1 MDREQ
6 REDLIKIILAAILFA
21 VAFFIPLKGT
31 WRLVVFMVPYL
42 IVGYEVLFSAVRNI
56 LHGEMFD
63 ENFLMSIASIG
74 AICIGEYPEAVAVML
89 FYCIGEFF
97 QDFAVGKSRR
107 SIAALMEIRPDSAIV
122 LRNKTEEKVS
132 PEEVLIG
139 EIILVKPFERIPL
152 DGVIV
157 DGETSVNASAL
168 TGEALPIDKKV
179 GDSVLS
185 GTVNLSGVIKVEVK
199 SPYAESTVAKILDL
213 VENASEKKSR
223 PEAFIT
229 RFAKIYTPCVVAS
242 AVLLAV
248 LPPLIFAA
256 PWSEWIRRA
265 LIFLVVSCPCAL
277 VVSVPLSFFGGI
289 GGASRKGILIKGA
302 SSLEALSRVK
312 TVVFDKTGTLTK
324 GNFAVTAIHP
334 ETVSEEEL
342 LAIAAA
348 AESFSSHPI
357 AESIVNAHGRP
368 IDSSRFGEVSEIP
381 GMGVKALIDGKNIC
395 VGNCVLMESEG
406 APWHD
411 CEITG
416 TVVHIASDCKYIGH
430 IVISD
435 EIKPDSKQAVVSLTN
450 LGISRIV
457 MLTGDMKKVGEA
469 VADALSIYEVY
480 TELMPDAKVS
490 AVEKL
495 LLENPDKATLAFVG
509 DGINDAPVLTR
520 ADVGIAM
527 GAMGSDAAIEAADVV
542 IMDDKPSK
550 IASAIKLSKRT
561 MRIVRENI
569 VLALAIKAIVL
580 ILGAVGLANMWFA
593 VFADVGVLIL
603 ATANAMRTLFVKEI

>member
-1 MDREQ
+1 V
-6 REDLIKIILAAILFA
+6 LFA
-21 VAFFIPLKGT
+21 VAFFIPVKGT
-31 WRLVVFMVPYL
+31 WRLVIFLVPYL
-42 IVGYEVLFSAVRNI
+42 IAGYEVLFSALRNI
-56 LHGEMFD
+56 LHGEVFD
-63 ENFLMSIASIG
+63 ENFLMSAASIG

-97 QDFAVGKSRR
+97 QDFAVEKSRR
-107 SIAALMEIRPDSAIV
+107 SIAGLMEIRPDSAVV
-122 LRNKTEEKVS
+122 LRNGSEEKVS
-132 PEEVLIG
+132 PEEVGVG
-139 EIILVKPFERIPL
+139 EIILIKPFERIPL
-152 DGVIV
+152 DGVIIE
-157 DGETSVNASAL
+157 GETSVNASAL
-168 TGEALPIDKKV
+168 TGEALPVDKMV

-199 SPYAESTVAKILDL
+199 SNFAESTVVKILDL

-229 RFAKIYTPCVVAS
+229 RFAKIYTPCVVAG

-248 LPPLIFAA
+248 LPPLLFAA

-302 SSLEALSRVK
+302 NSLEALSRVK

-334 ETVSEEEL
+334 EAVSEDEL
-342 LAIAAA
+342 LGIAAA

-357 AESIVNAHGRP
+357 AESIVNAHGKH
-368 IDSSRFGEVSEIP
+368 IDSTRFGEVKEIP

-416 TVVHIASDCKYIGH
+416 TVVHITSDCKYIGH

-435 EIKPDSKQAVVSLTN
+435 ELKPDSKQAIIQLSDCGV
-450 LGISRIV
+450 SRIV

-469 VADALSIYEVY
+469 VARELSINEVY
-480 TELMPDAKVS
+480 TELLPDAKVN

-495 LLENPDKATLAFVG
+495 LAEKPEKSTLAFVG
-509 DGINDAPVLTR
+509 DGINDAPVLSR

-550 IASAIKLSKRT
+550 IASAIMLSKRT

-569 VLALAIKAIVL
+569 VVALAIKAIVL
-580 ILGAVGLANMWFA
+580 ILGAIGIANMWFA

-603 ATANAMRTLFVKEI
+603 ATLNATRTLIVKKT